1 LVYLVGPVVGA
12 VFAVAVAEVLRG
24 SAKAQEALAGEGEP
38 LGRGRMSRKAVLT
51 GRYLGAPW
59 SL

>member
-1 LVYLVGPVVGA
+1 VGA

-24 SAKAQEALAGEGEP
+24 SAKAQEALAAEGEP